1 MNRKLRNSR
10 GETLIEVLCATL
22 VAVLSVALLFAGI
35 TASAGI
41 DQRARQTDRD
51 HYAALTEAE
60 EQTAAPAAQA
70 ELTVK
75 NLTLGT
81 DKKVQIDLYG
91 GEGMYSYTRR
101 PEAGP

>member
-1 MNRKLRNSR
+1 MDRKLRSSR

-41 DQRARQTDRD
+41 DQRARKTDGD

-60 EQTAAPAAQA
+60 EQTTPAAQA
-70 ELTVK
+70 ELEVK

>member
-1 MNRKLRNSR
+1 MDRKLRSSR

-41 DQRARQTDRD
+41 DRRARQTDRD
-51 HYAALTEAE
+51 HYAALTQAE
-60 EQTAAPAAQA
+60 EQTTPAAQA
-70 ELTVK
+70 ELTVE
-75 NLTLGT
+75 NPTLGT
-81 DKKVQIDLYG
+81 DKKVEIDLYG

-101 PEAGP
+101 PEAAP

>member
-1 MNRKLRNSR
+1 MDRKLRSSR

-51 HYAALTEAE
+51 HYAALTQAE
-60 EQTAAPAAQA
+60 EQTTPAAQA
-70 ELTVK
+70 ELTVE
-75 NLTLGT
+75 NPALG
-81 DKKVQIDLYG
+81 KKQKVEIDLYG